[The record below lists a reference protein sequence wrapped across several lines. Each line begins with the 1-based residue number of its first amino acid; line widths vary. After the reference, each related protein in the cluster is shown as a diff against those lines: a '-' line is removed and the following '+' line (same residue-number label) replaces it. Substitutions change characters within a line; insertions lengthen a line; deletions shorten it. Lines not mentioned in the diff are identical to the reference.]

1 MVAPKLFGKFLFGNA
16 YNERGASGYRSFRGI
31 GRGAGRGA
39 AVTVI
44 GHVQGTGNRDRG
56 GSASG
61 SRSNFHQ
68 HGSNYTPLGSRF
80 GGYKGYSHEDNS
92 SKRSRAPDS
101 AGTST
106 SSRKTRQIKR
116 QKRGR
121 TESEGSSSSSDC
133 SGVSELRDRLIAVEG
148 GLESVKVQ
156 AEIIDRNMRDKEFR
170 VWNVPNKPGQDN
182 ADMLGMILM
191 DGLGFTRDKTEE
203 FFMKSVN
210 VLRRPRI
217 GKDMQFDTCILVGV
231 NSIAAREL
239 IFGSKHKLG
248 KWANPWGG
256 KPISITPNYT
266 KKQNEGNK
274 GRNRVFYNL
283 SRAGFSVERVQFD
296 RISVDGG
303 AAKHYSDFVDYQ

>member
-1 MVAPKLFGKFLFGNA
+1 M
-16 YNERGASGYRSFRGI
+16 RGASGYRSIRGI

-44 GHVQGTGNRDRG
+44 GHVKGTGSRGRG
-56 GSASG
+56 GSGNS
-61 SRSNFHQ
+61 SKSNFHQ
-68 HGSNYTPLGSRF
+68 RGSNYTPLGSGF
-80 GGYKGYSHEDNS
+80 GGYKGFGHQDS
-92 SKRSRAPDS
+92 SNKRSRAPES
-101 AGTST
+101 VGTSA
-106 SSRKTRQIKR
+106 SSHKVRQVKR
-116 QKRGR
+116 QKRDR
-121 TESEGSSSSSDC
+121 TDSEGSSSSSDC
-133 SGVSELRDRLIAVEG
+133 SGVVELKRRVYALEG

-170 VWNVPNKPGQDN
+170 VWNVPNKPGQDI

-191 DGLGFTRDKTEE
+191 DGLGFSRDKAEE

-217 GKDMQFDTCILVGV
+217 GNDRQFDTCILVGV

-256 KPISITPNYT
+256 KAISITPNYT
-266 KKQNEGNK
+266 KKQNDFNK
-274 GRNRVFYNL
+274 ARNRVFYNL

-303 AAKHYSDFVDYQ
+303 PAKHYSDFVDYQ